1 MLTEASIAG
10 RVDHLRGV
18 KGNVIV
24 GRLIP
29 AGTGMPVY
37 REVCLEK
44 DEPIPVQPNL
54 EDLLRAETDAEDEE
68 ALPGGLRRRA
78 VGSIASH
85 QPKTGGSEA
94 ARFA

>member
-1 MLTEASIAG
+1 MLTEALIAG
-10 RVDHLRGV
+10 RVDHLRV

-37 REVCLEK
+37 REVYLEK

-68 ALPGGLRRRA
+68 ALSLA
-78 VGSIASH
+78 DFDDE
-85 QPKTGGSEA
+85 Q
-94 ARFA
+94 